1 MVDVPQ
7 GWEVRGKPPIL
18 FCRFEFERYAQAR
31 EFLEALAM
39 LSEETG
45 THPQNISFG
54 AKYVNITLEAA
65 DGVAMSEADYSLA
78 TRINGLRVK

>member
-1 MVDVPQ
+1 MADVPQ
-7 GWEVRGKPPIL
+7 GWEARAKPLIL
-18 FCRFEFERYAQAR
+18 FRRFEFERYAEAR

-45 THPQNISFG
+45 IHPQNISFG

-65 DGVAMSEADYSLA
+65 DGVAISEAEYSLA
-78 TRINGLRVK
+78 AKINGLRMK